1 MMLSYDMPLWRPP
14 SEGNNLIIQATI
26 GCSFNGCSFCSMYK
40 TKDYRPRPLDEL
52 FADIDAAA
60 RVWPDAH
67 RVFLADGDAL
77 ALPTEELLKILDRL
91 TATFPA
97 LQRVTSYATPIN
109 LNHKSMDE
117 LRSLRDKRLTQ
128 VYFGVESGSDKIL
141 KRIRKGATQKTMISA
156 LANARE
162 AGLKVSATVILGL
175 GGRGLWREH
184 IDGTAE
190 LINAAPPTYLST
202 LQLYLDDSVVED
214 FMTRFA
220 RYGAPFEW
228 QDDGGVLAEQEH
240 LLASLDPAS
249 PVIFRSNHASN
260 CLALAGNLPRDRD
273 RLMAIVAAARAGATP
288 IRPQF
293 MRQL

>member
-1 MMLSYDMPLWRPP
+1 MPLWRPP

-26 GCSFNGCSFCSMYK
+26 GCSFNGCTFCSMYK
-40 TKDYRPRPLDEL
+40 TKDYRARPLDEV

-60 RVWPDAH
+60 RVWPGAH

-77 ALPTEELLKILDRL
+77 ALPTDDLLRILDRL
-91 TATFPA
+91 AAAFPA
-97 LQRVTSYATPIN
+97 LQRVTCYATPIN
-109 LNHKSMDE
+109 LNHKPVDE
-117 LRSLRDKRLTQ
+117 LAALRDNRLTQ
-128 VYFGVESGSDKIL
+128 VYFGIESGSDEIL

-156 LANARE
+156 LERARE
-162 AGLKVSATVILGL
+162 AAIKVSATVILGL

-190 LINAAPPTYLST
+190 LVNAAPPTYLST
-202 LQLYLDDSVVED
+202 LQLYLEETVVED

-220 RYGAPFEW
+220 RYGEPFQW
-228 QDDGGVLAEQEH
+228 QDDDGVLAEQER
-240 LLASLDPAS
+240 LLAGLDPGS

-260 CLALAGNLPRDRD
+260 CLPLAGNLPRDRD
-273 RLMAIVAAARAGATP
+273 RLMAMVAAARAGATP

-293 MRQL
+293 LRGL

>member
-1 MMLSYDMPLWRPP
+1 MMLAYDMPLWRPP

-40 TKDYRPRPLDEL
+40 TKDYRARPLEDV
-52 FADIDAAA
+52 FADMDAAA
-60 RVWPDAH
+60 RMWPDAH

-77 ALPTEELLKILDRL
+77 ALPTDALLRILERL
-91 TATFPA
+91 AATFPA
-97 LQRVTSYATPIN
+97 LRRVTSYATPIN
-109 LNHKSMDE
+109 LNHKSVDE
-117 LRSLRDKRLTQ
+117 LRALKDNRLTQ
-128 VYFGVESGSDKIL
+128 VYFGVESGSDEIL

-156 LANARE
+156 LENARA

-202 LQLYLDDSVVED
+202 LQLYLDDSVVDD

-220 RYGAPFEW
+220 RYGDPFKW
-228 QDDGGVLAEQEH
+228 QDDDGVLAEQER
-240 LLASLDPAS
+240 LLAGLDPAS

-273 RLMAIVAAARAGATP
+273 RMMAIVAAARAGAAP
-288 IRPQF
+288 IRPRS